1 MSYGSSLNPAQPA
14 DGNYLREG
22 DDRIRETR
30 AGFIER
36 METVFQSIDGQPLA
50 FIAGIIPTGALADS
64 AVTNTKLAPL
74 AVGTAHINDLSV
86 TDAKISSVDGSKITD
101 ATVTGAK
108 LADNSVTNSK
118 IGDGAVNTAEL
129 VDAAVQGAK
138 IADGGVLNS
147 KLVDN
152 SLTDTKFSAALR
164 QNLVKQQHTDFSV
177 GTFVLATNNSWDSPD
192 IAIPGVVEFDSL
204 IATPEYAALLWGAAM
219 KLISFY
225 AFVSA
230 AGIAK
235 LRLQNNTGGPV
246 TIPTSNWRILALRRY
261 SDWYP

>member
-1 MSYGSSLNPAQPA
+1 MAYANSLNPAQPA

-36 METVFQSIDGQPLA
+36 METVFQSADGQPLA
-50 FIAGIIPTGALADS
+50 FIAGIIPTAALADGAITLIKMAPNS
-64 AVTNTKLAPL
+64 VSTNNLVDA
-74 AVGTAHINDLSV
+74 SV
-86 TDAKISSVDGSKITD
+86 TDAKIAGLDGSKLVD
-101 ATVTGAK
+101 NTVAGPK
-108 LADNSVTNSK
+108 LQDNSVSNSK
-118 IGDGAVNTAEL
+118 LADGAVNTPEL
-129 VDAAVQGAK
+129 ADNAVSGSK
-138 IADGGVLNS
+138 IADGGVPNS
-147 KLVDN
+147 KLVDD
-152 SLTDTKFSAALR
+152 SITDVKLSGALR

-177 GTFVLATNNSWDSPD
+177 STFVLATNTSWDSPD
-192 IAIPGVVEFDSL
+192 IAIPGIVEFDSL
-204 IATPEYAALLWGAAM
+204 VATPEYAALLWSAAM
-219 KLISFY
+219 KLITFN

-246 TIPTSNWRILALRRY
+246 TIPSSNWRILALRRY

>member
-1 MSYGSSLNPAQPA
+1 MAYSNSVDPTKPA

-36 METVFQSIDGQPLA
+36 LETVFQDINIDPLA
-50 FIAGIIPTGALADS
+50 LRAGIVTNTALADDAVTGAKIAAS
-64 AVTNTKLAPL
+64 AVNTSEIQDGA
-74 AVGTAHINDLSV
+74 V
-86 TDAKISSVDGSKITD
+86 TDAKIASLDGAKLLDSSVSS
-101 ATVTGAK
+101 VK

-118 IGDGAVNTAEL
+118 IGDGAVNTTEL
-129 VDAAVQGAK
+129 ADAAVQGAK

-147 KLVDN
+147 KLVDD

-177 GTFVLATNNSWDSPD
+177 STFVLATNTSWDSPD
-192 IAIPGVVEFDSL
+192 IAIPGIVEFDSL
-204 IATPEYAALLWGAAM
+204 VATPEYAALLWGAAM
-219 KLISFY
+219 KLITFY

-230 AGIAK
+230 GGIAK